1 MGEEIELPRRRL
13 GKTDIELTVFGVG
26 GYLGLLVD
34 KQASKADGEQGR
46 WRASGDFGG
55 AASVGVGRGLF

>member
-26 GYLGLLVD
+26 GYLGLLTD
-34 KQASKADGEQGR
+34 QQASKADGEQALGSLEGR
-46 WRASGDFGG
+46 GG
-55 AASVGVGRGLF
+55 ATNRNCSVALAQ